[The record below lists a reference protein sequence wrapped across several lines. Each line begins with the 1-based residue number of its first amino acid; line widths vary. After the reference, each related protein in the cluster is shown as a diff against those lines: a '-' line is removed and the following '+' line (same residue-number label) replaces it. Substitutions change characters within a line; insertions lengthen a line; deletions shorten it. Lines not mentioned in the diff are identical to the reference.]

1 MKEVPRA
8 GRRDLAGDGYMRGAT
23 TDPEGT
29 ELATLDRL
37 VSLTGKRVL
46 EVGCGS
52 GRLTWSLAERARS
65 VDAIDPDRLD
75 IARARRELPGRLTK
89 RVRFEV
95 GRAESLPF
103 HDEEFDAVVFSWSL

>member
-1 MKEVPRA
+1 
-8 GRRDLAGDGYMRGAT
+8 MRGAT
-23 TDPEGT
+23 TDPEGK

-65 VDAIDPDRLD
+65 VVAIDPDRLD
-75 IARARRELPGRLTK
+75 IASARRALPRRLK
-89 RVRFEV
+89 SRVRFQV
-95 GRAESLPF
+95 GEGESLPF
-103 HDEEFDAVVFSWSL
+103 PDENFDVVVFSWSL

>member
-1 MKEVPRA
+1 
-8 GRRDLAGDGYMRGAT
+8 MRGAT

-65 VDAIDPDRLD
+65 VVAIDPDRLE
-75 IARARRELPGRLTK
+75 IAKARRAMSRRLK
-89 RVRFEV
+89 NRVRFEV
-95 GRAESLPF
+95 GQGESLPF
-103 HDEEFDAVVFSWSL
+103 PDEEFDAVVFSWSL